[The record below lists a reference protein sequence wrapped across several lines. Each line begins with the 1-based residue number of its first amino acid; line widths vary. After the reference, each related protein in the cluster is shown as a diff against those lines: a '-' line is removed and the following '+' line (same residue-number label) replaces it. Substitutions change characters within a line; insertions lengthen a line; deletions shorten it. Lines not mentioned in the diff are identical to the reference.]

1 MNNLFI
7 QGVLFDWD
15 KIDNDS
21 YLKKIEA
28 FRGVDKL
35 EFANPITFLSE
46 KMEVESQHYLKQL
59 Q

>member
-1 MNNLFI
+1 MNNQFI

-28 FRGVDKL
+28 FRGVEKL
-35 EFANPITFLSE
+35 EFTKP
-46 KMEVESQHYLKQL
+46 
-59 Q
+59 